1 MARLAIYG
9 QIHFLKVKLSIQCF
23 SKKIIGVVFM
33 IQRDLEPKLRQL
45 AQQFP
50 VVAILGPRQSGKT
63 TLAQATFSQYKYV
76 SLEDFDTYNLA
87 NSDPR
92 TFLGLYAQEEGVI
105 LDEIQNT
112 PELLSYIQTEVD
124 RSKKHGFFVIT
135 GSQNFLLNEAISQS
149 LAGRV
154 AILTLLPLAL
164 SELKRANI
172 VPENNNDMIF
182 QGCYPRLY
190 AHGIAPVDWYPN
202 YIRTYLERDVR
213 QIKNVSNLSTFQLFM
228 QLCAGRIGQ
237 LLNVSSLA
245 NDCGIS
251 VSTAE
256 SWISILEQSY
266 IIFRLQ
272 PHFKNFSKRLVKT
285 PKLYFYDTGI
295 ACFLLELESAKQV
308 ATHYLRGGLFES
320 YVIAELMKLRF
331 NRGRIPHL
339 YFWRDKV
346 GHEVDCII
354 GHGGNLFPV
363 EIKAGQTITQDYF
376 EELHYW
382 SELAGDEAGRSY
394 CIYTGSESQNR
405 TLVSVLKWQDLAQ
418 INEIFEE

>member
-1 MARLAIYG
+1 
-9 QIHFLKVKLSIQCF
+9 
-23 SKKIIGVVFM
+23 M
-33 IQRDLEPKLRQL
+33 IKRDLEPKLRQM

-50 VVAILGPRQSGKT
+50 VVAVLGPRQSGKT
-63 TLAQATFSQYKYV
+63 TLTQATFSNYKYV
-76 SLEDFDTYNLA
+76 SLEDFDAYNLA

-92 TFLGLYAQEEGVI
+92 AFLALHNNEYGII

-124 RSKKHGFFVIT
+124 RTQKNGFFVIT
-135 GSQNFLLNEAISQS
+135 GSQNFLLNKAITQT

-164 SELKRANI
+164 SELKQADML
-172 VPENNNDMIF
+172 PADSNNMIF
-182 QGCYPRLY
+182 QGSYPRVY
-190 AHGIAPVDWYPN
+190 AHHNLSPADWYPN

-213 QIKNVSNLSTFQLFM
+213 QIKNVSDLATFQLFM
-228 QLCAGRIGQ
+228 KLCAGRIGQ

-251 VSTAE
+251 LTTANA
-256 SWISILEQSY
+256 WISLLQVSY
-266 IIFRLQ
+266 IIFLLQ

-320 YVIAELMKLRF
+320 YTIAELMKLRY
-331 NRGRIPHL
+331 NVGRIPHY
-339 YFWRDKV
+339 YFWRDKM

-354 GHGGNLFPV
+354 GHGGKLFPV
-363 EIKAGQTITQDYF
+363 EIKSGQTISQDYF

-382 SELAGDEAGRSY
+382 SNLAGDEAGRNY

-405 TLVSVLKWQDLAQ
+405 TLVSVLKWQDLEK
-418 INEIFEE
+418 INEIFTE

>member
-1 MARLAIYG
+1 
-9 QIHFLKVKLSIQCF
+9 
-23 SKKIIGVVFM
+23 M
-33 IQRDLEPKLRQL
+33 IKRDLESKLLQL

-50 VVAILGPRQSGKT
+50 VVALLGPRQSGKT
-63 TLAQATFSQYKYV
+63 TLAQAAFSQYKYV
-76 SLEDFDTYNLA
+76 SLEDFDVYNLA
-87 NSDPR
+87 VTDPR
-92 TFLGLYAQEEGVI
+92 AFLDHYDNPHGII

-124 RSKKHGFFVIT
+124 RRQKAGFFVIT
-135 GSQNFLLNEAISQS
+135 GSQNFLLNEAITQT

-164 SELKRANI
+164 SELKQANLLP
-172 VPENNNDMIF
+172 VDSNTMIF
-182 QGCYPRLY
+182 QGSYPRVY
-190 AHGIAPVDWYPN
+190 AHKISPVDWYPN

-213 QIKNVSNLSTFQLFM
+213 QIKNVSDLSLFQLFM
-228 QLCAGRIGQ
+228 KLCAGRIGQ

-251 VSTAE
+251 VSTAN
-256 SWISILEQSY
+256 SWLSLLQESY
-266 IIFRLQ
+266 IIFLLQ

-285 PKLYFYDTGI
+285 PKLYFYDLGI
-295 ACFLLELESAKQV
+295 ACFLLEIESAKQV

-320 YVIAELMKLRF
+320 YAIAEMMKLRY
-331 NRGRIPHL
+331 NVGRIPHY
-339 YFWRDKV
+339 YFWRDKM

-354 GHGGNLFPV
+354 GHGGKLFPV

-382 SELAGDEAGRSY
+382 TELAGPESGRSY
-394 CIYTGSESQNR
+394 CIYTGAESQNR
-405 TLVSVLKWQDLAQ
+405 TLVSVLKWQDIAH
-418 INEIFEE
+418 INEIFEDQ